1 VFERM
6 EAPAE
11 NVGAISS
18 DLDPVAV
25 WTDGRLGLPGTKTAS
40 GLILTGARWTVA
52 CVVDVRHA
60 GVDAGEVLGVGR
72 LGVPVL
78 PDLTAA
84 RGAGARSVVIGV
96 NSMDAYTVVPA
107 RLKGFV
113 VEAVGHG
120 LNVICSTHARLNDD
134 PELVRL
140 AAAAGVELVDV
151 RGDGPR
157 ETLSADL
164 SVDAT
169 VLLTT
174 GTDCAVGKMTTAL
187 AVHREALSRG
197 MRSAFL
203 ATGQIAAMCGADAVV
218 QVDRIF
224 ADFIT
229 GAVQH
234 AVHRLASAGHE
245 LVVVE
250 GQASTLHRVYGG
262 NAVNLLYGAAPD
274 AIIMC
279 HDTDRQVRAMFPG
292 LPVPPVAD
300 ELQTIA
306 DLGRRTGIPA
316 ALAGFSVF
324 GRKPFHEGDQHAVPV
339 VDTRDP
345 GAAAVLLDSVLR
357 LTRHSERDRR

>member
-1 VFERM
+1 MVTPTESM
-6 EAPAE
+6 EAL
-11 NVGAISS
+11 SS
-18 DLDPVAV
+18 ALDPVAV
-25 WTDGRLGLPGTKTAS
+25 WTDGRLGAPGTKTAS
-40 GLILTGARWTVA
+40 GLILTGTRWTVA
-52 CVVDVRHA
+52 CVVDTRHA
-60 GVDAGEVLGVGR
+60 GADAGEVLGVGP
-72 LGVPVL
+72 LGVPVV
-78 PDLTAA
+78 PDFAAA
-84 RGAGARSVVIGV
+84 RRAGARSVVVGV
-96 NSMDAYTVVPA
+96 NSMDANTVVPA
-107 RLKGFV
+107 RLKTFAV
-113 VEAVGHG
+113 DMVGHG

-140 AAAAGVELVDV
+140 AVAAGVELVDV
-151 RGDGPR
+151 RVDGPR

-250 GQASTLHRVYGG
+250 GQAATLHRVYGG

-292 LPVPPVAD
+292 LPVPPVTD
-300 ELQTIA
+300 ELQTVA
-306 DLGRRTGIPA
+306 DLGRRVGIPA
-316 ALAGFSVF
+316 TLAGFSVF
-324 GRKPFHEGDQHAVPV
+324 GGKPFHEGNRYAVPV
-339 VDTRDP
+339 VNTRAP
-345 GAAAVLLDSVLR
+345 GGAAVLLDSVLR
-357 LTRHSERDRR
+357 LTRHTERGRR